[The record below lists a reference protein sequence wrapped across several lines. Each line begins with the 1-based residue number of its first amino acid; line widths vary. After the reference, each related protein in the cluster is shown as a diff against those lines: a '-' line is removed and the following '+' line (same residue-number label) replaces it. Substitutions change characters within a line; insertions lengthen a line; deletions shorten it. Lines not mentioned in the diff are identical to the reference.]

1 MGVGVM
7 VQLRVEDIASSI
19 LKLDSSDKEMLLL
32 LLSGKDKEL
41 SKRRGDMVS
50 GKVKTMSREEIFRD
64 VL

>member
-19 LKLDSSDKEMLLL
+19 RKLDGSDREMLLL
-32 LLSGKDKEL
+32 LLSGKEREL
-41 SKRRGDMVS
+41 AKRRREVAS